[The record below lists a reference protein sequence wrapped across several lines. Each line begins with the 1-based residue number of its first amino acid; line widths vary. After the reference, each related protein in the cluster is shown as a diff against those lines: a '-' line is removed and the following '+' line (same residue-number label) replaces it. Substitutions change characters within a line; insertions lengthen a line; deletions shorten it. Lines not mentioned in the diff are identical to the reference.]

1 MDALL
6 SVIFVVSALI
16 VVLGLSV
23 SGTVILMRKLN
34 SRKLSSI
41 TKVIFVMAQVAALV
55 WISSSYALAIYSTI
69 CLGQVYTLAELSEP
83 AIHTI
88 LGVSV
93 LKVVENLFEHN
104 DGGIFG
110 KSHSTSPEQDN
121 DN

>member
-23 SGTVILMRKLN
+23 VGTVILMRKLN